1 MSRRKEI
8 WKGNMCDPLETGAV
22 GEGMIEPGGM
32 LQSWKDIEGL
42 VLQEVEIYS

>member
-8 WKGNMCDPLETGAV
+8 LRGNLCDLLKTGTV
-22 GEGMIEPGGM
+22 GEGMTAPGGM

-42 VLQEVEIYS
+42 VLEDV

>member
-8 WKGNMCDPLETGAV
+8 WKGNLCDLLETGAV
-22 GEGMIEPGGM
+22 GEGMTAGGV